1 LAYFGPLY
9 QRADCRVTGFPVFN
23 VGSVG
28 GMAVEVG
35 NAAMLGNWMS
45 WMTWRVSVEKP
56 VTDSLESWTRQVN

>member
-1 LAYFGPLY
+1 
-9 QRADCRVTGFPVFN
+9 

-45 WMTWRVSVEKP
+45 RMLWRVSVGKP
-56 VTDSLESWTRQVN
+56 VTGSLKRQTRQEPSNYIGK